1 MMPEEYKRIWEE
13 HDMISEEFKR
23 IWKEMEELEPL
34 TPPPPEKSE
43 E

>member
-1 MMPEEYKRIWEE
+1 MIPEEYKRIWEE

-34 TPPPPEKSE
+34 TPPSPEKSE

>member
-1 MMPEEYKRIWEE
+1 MIPEEYKRIWEE

-23 IWKEMEELEPL
+23 IWKEMEELESL

>member
-1 MMPEEYKRIWEE
+1 MIPEEYKRIWEE

-23 IWKEMEELEPL
+23 ICKEMEELEPL

>member
-1 MMPEEYKRIWEE
+1 MIPEEYKRIWEE

-34 TPPPPEKSE
+34 TPPLPEKSE

>member
-1 MMPEEYKRIWEE
+1 MIPEEYKRIWEE

-34 TPPPPEKSE
+34 TPPPPEKK
-43 E
+43 